1 MAKKPL
7 NADQTIAYIKY
18 SHISITQVCKN
29 MLNLLASSKESWN
42 YNYHSV
48 CRETELS
55 CTMHQYYSHTHLPH
69 QDI

>member
-29 MLNLLASSKESWN
+29 MLNLLASSKES
-42 YNYHSV
+42 
-48 CRETELS
+48 
-55 CTMHQYYSHTHLPH
+55 
-69 QDI
+69 